1 MNIGIIGSGHMGSAL
16 GRIWARQGHQV
27 IFSYGRDEVKLQRV
41 AEAAGQNA
49 RAGTVSEAAS
59 QSQVLLLSVWPDLL
73 EDVLRSAG
81 SLAGKTVITCVS
93 GLKPDFTGQTVGLP
107 TELTTSMAER
117 IAQLAPGAQVVEA
130 FNVTF
135 AQTIAANSRR
145 FGPDRPS
152 IFYCGDSEAAKKTVA
167 ALIEVC
173 DYEAVDAGPLSVARS
188 LETLASAWVQFA
200 AVSGLFPNLAL
211 KALRR

>member
-16 GRIWARQGHQV
+16 GRIWAKQGHRV
-27 IFSYGRDEVKLQRV
+27 IFSYGRDEAKLQRL
-41 AEAAGQNA
+41 AGSAGPNA
-49 RAGTVSEAAS
+49 RAGTVSEAAT
-59 QSQVLLLSVWPDLL
+59 QSQVLLLAVWPDAL

-81 SLAGKTVITCVS
+81 SLAGKTVISCVS

-107 TELTTSMAER
+107 TELKTSMAER
-117 IAQLAPGAQVVEA
+117 IAHLAPGAGVVEA

-135 AQTIAANSRR
+135 AHTIAADSRR

-152 IFYCGDSEAAKKTVA
+152 IFYCGDSETAKRTVA
-167 ALIEVC
+167 SLIEAC
-173 DYEAVDAGPLSVARS
+173 DYEGIDAGPLAVARA

-200 AVSGLFPNLAL
+200 AVSGLFPNLGL